1 MRILVVNNYN
11 LHNGI
16 YNWKAGLGGR
26 QHLWGASEFERRG
39 HAVDY
44 LEFQKHTWLN
54 RCVAPRWGDLDQ
66 QLRTYLSSSRYDLIF
81 AAAGSVVMGLGFLR
95 AAGLFRKPIVA
106 LIHQVPPGGRHTRF
120 CLKGLD
126 RIACL
131 SSRVAKHLCTTFPE
145 CRGKTAVVEWG
156 WDLDF
161 PLSKACL
168 GQYVFSVGMLLR
180 DYDTFCQALRGI
192 GVPAVIACSRAC
204 APKVP
209 LDENTK
215 LLSVEVG
222 GNWICE
228 RDLRKYFSECLAVAV
243 PLGRMA
249 QECLTGLTSL
259 LEAMA
264 NAKPVL
270 VTRTPMLD
278 IDIEKEGC
286 GIWVEPG
293 DVAGWGRALRYVVD
307 NPQAA
312 REMGRRGRR
321 LCELRYNIERFGDQ
335 IAHLLEAAVQSGRP
349 ATPFSDGPAV
359 S

>member
-1 MRILVVNNYN
+1 MRVLVVNNYN
-11 LHNGI
+11 LHYSI

-26 QHLWGASEFERRG
+26 HHLWGASELERRG

-54 RCVAPRWGDLDQ
+54 RFVAPRWGDLDQ
-66 QLRTYLSSSRYDLIF
+66 QLRTCLSSSRYDLVF

-95 AAGLFRKPIVA
+95 AAGLFRKPILAV
-106 LIHQVPPGGRHTRF
+106 IHHVPPVGRHSRF
-120 CLKGLD
+120 CLKGID
-126 RIACL
+126 KIVCL
-131 SSRVAKHLCTTFPE
+131 SSRVAKHLCSTYPE
-145 CRGKTAVVEWG
+145 CRGKTAVAEWG

-161 PLSKACL
+161 PLPETCL
-168 GQYVFSVGMLLR
+168 GRYVFSVGMSLR

-192 GVPAVIACSRAC
+192 GVPAVIACTAAC

-209 LDENTK
+209 LDENTE
-215 LLSVEVG
+215 LHLVEPES
-222 GNWICE
+222 NWVSE
-228 RDLRKYFSECLAVAV
+228 RDLRKYYSECLAVAV
-243 PLGRMA
+243 PLGQMA
-249 QECLTGLTSL
+249 QECLAGLSSL
-259 LEAMA
+259 LEGMA

-270 VTRTPMLD
+270 ATRTPLLD

-335 IAHLLEAAVQSGRP
+335 IAHLLEAAVQPGRP
-349 ATPFSDGPAV
+349 NTPFSHGPA
-359 S
+359 SS